1 MTGYDITARRAAGAA
16 ALLVGAAL
24 ALTGCKSSTSAAG
37 TSSPAADASSTA
49 PASTSPAASASGS
62 AAAQVTPLFP
72 VGVNNTWVYA
82 TKLAGKPGND
92 VTNKMIAVD
101 QVPGGQQVTMSV
113 GTGTSAASTTVT
125 YLFHP
130 DGSITVPITQFGNGT
145 VKLTSGSVTW
155 PTQAQL
161 ATGQAVA
168 STLQFTT
175 TLGSKVTHQTAHVTV
190 EGAGLQTVTVPAGTY
205 QAQLINEK
213 FSESVGG
220 LPVSFTLQTWVAT
233 GVGPVK
239 TAVGSTSVTG
249 NVPTTVEELKSFTKG
264 Q

>member
-1 MTGYDITARRAAGAA
+1 
-16 ALLVGAAL
+16 
-24 ALTGCKSSTSAAG
+24 
-37 TSSPAADASSTA
+37 
-49 PASTSPAASASGS
+49 
-62 AAAQVTPLFP
+62 
-72 VGVNNTWVYA
+72 
-82 TKLAGKPGND
+82 
-92 VTNKMIAVD
+92 
-101 QVPGGQQVTMSV
+101 MSV
-113 GTGTSAASTTVT
+113 GAGTAASTTVT

-161 ATGQAVA
+161 ATGQAVS
-168 STLQFTT
+168 STLAFTT
-175 TLGSKVTHQTAHVTV
+175 TVAGKVTHQTAHVTV

-205 QAQLINEK
+205 QAQLITEK
-213 FSESVGG
+213 FSESAGG
-220 LPVSFTLQTWVAT
+220 IPVSFTLQTWVAT

-239 TAVGSTSVTG
+239 SAVGSTSVTG